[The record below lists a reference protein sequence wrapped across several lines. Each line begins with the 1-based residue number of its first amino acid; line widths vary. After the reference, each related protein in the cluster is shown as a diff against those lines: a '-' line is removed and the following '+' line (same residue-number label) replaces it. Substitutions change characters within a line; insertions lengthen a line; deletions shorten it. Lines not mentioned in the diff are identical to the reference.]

1 MAKITY
7 SPAEELVIHEIVE
20 VTKDDLLRERV
31 TPQGTMP
38 LYWVNGF
45 LFSFSSLPMTDEV
58 TKDYLKGRLHWL
70 ELHYAKMD
78 KYMPMLTLDE
88 EEYKQKLNI
97 RVIDTSFSHIHQEL
111 AKWLKNYNKK

>member
-1 MAKITY
+1 MARITY

-58 TKDYLKGRLHWL
+58 TKDYLKGKLHWL

-97 RVIDTSFSHIHQEL
+97 RVIDTSFSNIHQEL
-111 AKWLKNYNKK
+111 SKWLKNYSKK

>member
-20 VTKDDLLRERV
+20 VGKDDLLRERV

-45 LFSFSSLPMTDEV
+45 LFSFSSLPMTDDV
-58 TKDYLKGRLHWL
+58 TRDYLKGRLHWL
-70 ELHYAKMD
+70 ELHYTKME
-78 KYMPMLTLDE
+78 KYSPMLTLDE

-97 RVIDTSFSHIHQEL
+97 RVIDTSFSSIHQEL

>member
-1 MAKITY
+1 MARITY

-58 TKDYLKGRLHWL
+58 TKDYLKGKLHWL

-97 RVIDTSFSHIHQEL
+97 RVIDTSFSNIHQEL
-111 AKWLKNYNKK
+111 SKWLKNYNKK